1 MAETVKRY
9 TISTACGE
17 PDWQHIQQLEI
28 GEVLWTPDHGIRA
41 FGQFCHDSSCL
52 RVRLR
57 AVEKKIRAEYTAP
70 LSPVHRDS
78 CLEFFFMPDGED
90 RYFNFEINPN
100 GCLHIGFGRSREDRT
115 VLFRLDLPD
124 LFAIRTARTAD
135 GWEAGYR
142 IPLSFLILPQY
153 LIIQQ
158 MGLLNTLHAIYLPNL
173 FSAFGTFLMRQFF
186 VSIPQELED
195 AARIDGCGH
204 GRIYLRIMLPL
215 IKPGLVSLGVLTL
228 RFAWN
233 NLMWPMIVNTEKA
246 KMTLSAGLSYLQGQY
261 VTDYPSIMAGALLA
275 TIPLIVVYAIFQRQ
289 FIEGIALTGIK

>member
-1 MAETVKRY
+1 MENRLTRSRPGRRPDIGKGVVYAVLILGCAITLAPFIWMFLTSMKTQVEAVSIPPSILPRRWNLDAY
-9 TISTACGE
+9 TTL
-17 PDWQHIQQLEI
+17 PDKLPFFRMYWNTILTSLIIVAGQLLLCSVA
-28 GEVLWTPDHGIRA
+28 GYA
-41 FGQFCHDSSCL
+41 FG
-52 RVRLR
+52 R
-57 AVEKKIRAEYTAP
+57 IRFPGRGFLFILT
-70 LSPVHRDS
+70 LS
-78 CLEFFFMPDGED
+78 
-90 RYFNFEINPN
+90 
-100 GCLHIGFGRSREDRT
+100 
-115 VLFRLDLPD
+115 VLM
-124 LFAIRTARTAD
+124 
-135 GWEAGYR
+135 
-142 IPLSFLILPQY
+142 IPSSFLILPQY

-186 VSIPQELED
+186 MSIPQELED

-261 VTDYPSIMAGALLA
+261 ITDYPSIMAGALLA
-275 TIPLIVVYAIFQRQ
+275 TIPLIIVYAIFQRQ